1 MNVLMSLRGGRPL
14 ALSVLL
20 ACFSQGVLAGEPPAR
35 PDLLT
40 HPINTSRD
48 AALVSVGSSGR
59 LHYALYAERGSDSP
73 DSIVPDFSRA
83 GYHGGGIAL
92 PAPDSLPVRAM
103 LSPSSSGDDYARIQQ
118 AIDTISARA
127 PDARGIRGVVL
138 LKRGRY
144 TLSKGLLIR
153 SGGVILRGEGRGDN
167 GTVIRSTYTGRRGNI
182 IEVGHSEP
190 SRLVDTKALPPYT
203 ITAERLPVGALR
215 IPLASAQGLHAGD
228 HIIVRRTPNNMWLGS
243 EGIDTAR
250 YGWTPEDFVMDYER
264 IVTAVDG
271 NTLTVDAPIVDAIE
285 QRFGGG
291 AVFKVTTR
299 RIREA
304 GIENLRLEG
313 NPDTGT
319 TLRTPDNGPYTAI
332 RFNGVR
338 DAWVRNVTMRYVSH
352 GITAH
357 NGAHFNTF
365 QDLAYLDPRY
375 GRAEGMR
382 RYAYNYEGN
391 AAFNLT
397 QRCYAEQARH
407 SFVTG
412 ARTPG
417 PNVFLDCLSV
427 DGSNDSGP
435 HHRWATGT
443 LFDNTR
449 DAQLK
454 AQNRRRSGSGHGW
467 AGAQQMFW
475 NTGSAHYVLQAP
487 PHAMNWSVG
496 EIGERV
502 AGKFPPEEASGMVEH
517 PAEVVSPRSLY
528 LQQLQDR
535 LGAGAVDAVTTPEQR
550 KGRVWDAL
558 AEQRGE

>member
-1 MNVLMSLRGGRPL
+1 MNLLMILRGGRPL
-14 ALSVLL
+14 ALSMLL
-20 ACFSQGVLAGEPPAR
+20 ACFSHGLFAGEPAAR
-35 PDLLT
+35 PNLLT
-40 HPINTSRD
+40 HPINTSHD
-48 AALVSVGSSGR
+48 AALVSLSSSGR
-59 LHYALYAERGSDSP
+59 LHYALYAERGSDRP
-73 DSIVPDFSRA
+73 GNIVPDFSRA
-83 GYHGGGIAL
+83 GYRGGGVAL
-92 PAPDSLPVRAM
+92 PAPESLTVRAT
-103 LSPSSSGDDYARIQQ
+103 LSPSSSVDDYARIQQ
-118 AIDTISARA
+118 AIDTVSARS

-138 LKRGRY
+138 LKRGSY
-144 TLSKGLLIR
+144 TISQGLVIR
-153 SGGVILRGEGRGDN
+153 SGGVILRGEGRGSN
-167 GTVIRSTYTGRRGNI
+167 GTIIRSTYTGRRGNI
-182 IEVGHSEP
+182 VEVGNPEP
-190 SRLVDTKALPPYT
+190 VRLVDTKALQPYT
-203 ITAERLPVGALR
+203 ISAERVPVGALR
-215 IPLASAQGLHAGD
+215 IPLGSTQGLNAGD
-228 HIIVRRTPNNMWLGS
+228 HIIVRRTPNATWLGS

-264 IVTAVDG
+264 IVTAVKG
-271 NTLTVDAPIVDAIE
+271 TTLTLDAPIVDAIE

-291 AVFKVTTR
+291 AVFKVAPQ
-299 RIREA
+299 RIRET
-304 GIENLRLEG
+304 GVENLRLEG

-319 TLRTPDNGPYTAI
+319 ALHTPDNGPYTAI

-365 QDLAYLDPRY
+365 QELAYLEPRY
-375 GRAEGMR
+375 GRTEGMR

-397 QRCYAEQARH
+397 QRCYAEHARH

-412 ARTPG
+412 AKTPG

-435 HHRWATGT
+435 HHRLATGT
-443 LFDNTR
+443 LYDNTR

-475 NTGSAHYVLQAP
+475 NTGTAHYVLQTP

-502 AGKFPPEEASGMVEH
+502 TGKFPPEEAPGRVEH
-517 PAEVVSPRSLY
+517 PSGVVSPRSLY

-535 LGAGAVDAVTTPEQR
+535 LGAGAVDAVTTPAQR
-550 KGRVWDAL
+550 RGRVWDAL
-558 AEQRGE
+558 AKQRGE